1 MTSPQKATFA
11 AEFNELARAGKFN
24 LSRFLQV
31 AQEHGWTE
39 VRVQNP
45 GESLVY
51 ANDRHDDR
59 ITAQLD
65 EAGNVKR
72 YLQG

>member
-1 MTSPQKATFA
+1 MTSPKKAIFA
-11 AEFNELARAGKFN
+11 AEFNELARPGNFN

-39 VRVQNP
+39 VRVHNP
-45 GESLVY
+45 GETLVY
-51 ANDRHDDR
+51 AKHRHDDR